1 MPSPSTPC
9 DSVIT
14 RVDLYARGALV
25 TRRALLPADLDASAG
40 LTLTLSGLSP
50 MARLGSFRALAAG
63 GGVVLG
69 LDADLVLPTRAA
81 PEQGA
86 RAQVQA
92 LRRRVLALDAQIK
105 SLQQRRALLSHP
117 PDMGLRGRRPNT
129 HPASRALDALAVSD
143 LMSSLAA
150 DLDAQLADLAAA
162 ARATRDA
169 LSSAEAALQQ
179 ASSAVESSNTLA
191 RPTLHIRF
199 APHAAPPTSL
209 EVTYEVPAARWWP
222 AYTLRLDS
230 ASRRAR
236 LSLEAFISQ
245 DTFEDWS
252 DAQLSLITADLSA
265 QISLPELSSLRLGR
279 PRPPKHT
286 GFRAPPN
293 GLDLLFL
300 GFDAIKSPPL
310 SHTQAGT
317 IHPAALRAV
326 HAIAL
331 EPSAPSDANVTR
343 AGTMHPE
350 AVKAMKEGATI
361 QDILAA
367 ESQRLRS
374 LSAPASSYQ
383 GPPPEQTRTREGVIS
398 EQDEMTHASKLY
410 PTQDNDRFM
419 MQVSAPKSRGGVLSA
434 IGGAAA
440 AVVAAPVVL
449 ADALLRDRPQAK
461 KSSALA
467 RSAGRSRQ
475 APPPRGALAEM
486 SPSDD
491 ALDGY
496 GGFGGGGGPGGVDG
510 DGDSDAPLDLDMQW
524 LNFDLLILARF
535 DAGSARGRLRPKPS
549 SDEAPAVRDA
559 RARLLGASPPPGA
572 SDPQGHR
579 GSFDHRYDAVGSVEV
594 PADGV
599 PHRVHLLT
607 ADAPYDTRFVSVP
620 AEMNQV
626 FRMVD
631 ITNPLSAPLL
641 PGPADVFVDGA
652 LIITSP
658 LPKTDSGGHFSLG
671 LGVEERVTI
680 ARNVRTQEQRRGL
693 LKGTTHVENTIHIEV
708 TSALASACRIDVLD
722 RLPTSTDP
730 NVTLTTLSATPE
742 PLPYKQEELGHPIK
756 GGLRFSLS
764 LPPGG
769 RGEVTITY
777 AIEHPTKLDIV
788 GGGHRE

>member
-1 MPSPSTPC
+1 MPSPSTHC

-25 TRRALLPADLDASAG
+25 TRRALLPADLDACAG

-92 LRRRVLALDAQIK
+92 LRRRVIALDAQIK
-105 SLQQRRALLSHP
+105 LLQQRRALLSHP

-162 ARATRDA
+162 ALATRDA

-179 ASSAVESSNTLA
+179 ASSAVESSSTLA

-199 APHAAPPTSL
+199 APHPSPPTSL

-265 QISLPELSSLRLGR
+265 EVSLPELSSLRLGR

-300 GFDAIKSPPL
+300 GFDAIKSHSL

-326 HAIAL
+326 HAMAL
-331 EPSAPSDANVTR
+331 NPSSPSDANVTR

-350 AVKAMKEGATI
+350 AAKAMKEGATL
-361 QDILAA
+361 QDLLAA

-374 LSAPASSYQ
+374 PPSKPAHTRDGTLSY
-383 GPPPEQTRTREGVIS
+383 EK
-398 EQDEMTHASKLY
+398 DEADIDDMDRAGALY
-410 PTQDNDRFM
+410 PPQANDLISM
-419 MQVSAPKSRGGVLSA
+419 PVSAPKRGGGVLSA

-449 ADALLRDRPQAK
+449 ADALLQSRPQAK
-461 KSSALA
+461 KSTALTRA
-467 RSAGRSRQ
+467 GSFQVTSTGYMPPKSERSKEDRAF
-475 APPPRGALAEM
+475 
-486 SPSDD
+486 DH
-491 ALDGY
+491 
-496 GGFGGGGGPGGVDG
+496 GGGYGGPGGAEG
-510 DGDSDAPLDLDMQW
+510 GFSAGGDSPLDLDMQW

-594 PADGV
+594 PADGI

-693 LKGTTHVENTIHIEV
+693 LKGTTHIENTIHIEV

-722 RLPTSTDP
+722 RVPISTDP